1 LKRDGEVGSTPPS
14 DDAVRNFVQ
23 LVLDHYERAG
33 REMPWRSNPSPYW
46 VFVSEVML
54 QQTQVPRVMD
64 RFPAFVERFPDF
76 TALADAPFSEVLEA
90 WSGLGYNRRARYLH
104 RSARLI
110 VEDFSGKLPKE
121 PAVLQS
127 LPGIGP
133 NTAGSIAAFAWDLP
147 VVFVETNI
155 RRVYLHH
162 FFPEEEDVHDRAI
175 LSLIERTLPRTSPRI
190 WYWALMDYGVY
201 LAATEGN
208 ANRRSRHYQ
217 RQKPFENS
225 DRQLRGRI
233 LRALSREQ
241 AASVAEL
248 TPATGFSEERV
259 LRALS
264 ALERDELVRP
274 TPDGGWVIAE

>member
-1 LKRDGEVGSTPPS
+1 MTLPA
-14 DDAVRNFVQ
+14 DDVVRSFVT

-64 RFPAFVERFPDF
+64 RFPLFIEQFPDF
-76 TALADAPFSEVLEA
+76 DALAGAQFSDVLAA

-104 RSARLI
+104 RAAGEI
-110 VEDFSGKLPKE
+110 VGTWNGELPRE
-121 PAVLQS
+121 PDLLQT
-127 LPGIGP
+127 LPGIGS
-133 NTAGSIAAFAWDLP
+133 NTAGSIAAFAWNLP
-147 VVFVETNI
+147 VVFIETNI

-162 FFPEEEDVHDRAI
+162 FFPGERDVHDRDI
-175 LSLIERTLPRTSPRI
+175 LSLVAHTLHRDNPRI

-201 LAATEGN
+201 LAATQEN

-217 RQKPFENS
+217 RQKPFEQS

-233 LRALSREQ
+233 LRVLTREGT
-241 AASVAEL
+241 ASVAEL
-248 TPATGFSEERV
+248 SPATGFPEERV
-259 LRALS
+259 AVVLAGL
-264 ALERDELVRP
+264 ARDQLVLV
-274 TPDGGWVIAE
+274 TPEGGWVIAD